1 MVMGPTDTSETTESE
16 EVDSVNAELSKC
28 GLSVDESQ
36 LGENLTEHYEEG
48 GCEALG
54 CAKASA
60 VQAQAYEA
68 YIDQIKEKITEIDE
82 AYQGALTIAIDTYIG
97 ASSGM
102 SVLTGEPHPEPARLP
117 TVSYNHPDGYA
128 AVASYTTDLEES
140 TGELPW
146 NQMMEH
152 TRQLYGPLTMEGTAD
167 VKTTEAGHR
176 IEAIK
181 SGALSDYQI
190 IFGGNVGLIHMEENE
205 SYLGDLLTEAQLQA
219 VADGASEIYSLFE
232 LATGALAAMET
243 ELKCFNDWR
252 EPMYELSG
260 EDMALSHA
268 EKTFH
273 LACMFGTPGTPEY
286 KPCEDANKKAAGSYL
301 AGQGKKGAPAG
312 AAKQFKKRVFKEQC
326 FLLAKIIEIADYKK
340 KVIDST
346 PQFRK
351 PLPYHPHDAAK
362 PNACLMVD
370 GDSFGFINK
379 LTQHPHQKTFFEM
392 RNKDIS
398 TLVPMIRLYRVEMS
412 KDGKDE
418 TQQEFDFKSF
428 HPWEDTKDIIFSD
441 KTKRGYGVGI
451 KNFEFTYEGSN
462 PFAVKK
468 SIKAKLTIFANNF
481 HELLKDRGGYRYV
494 DLALKTGTGTR
505 ANLEGLSEEQIKEV
519 EENLSML
526 NFRLKAVVGW
536 ARPNGNT
543 THFGNYSKKHLLNAI
558 ADSYVTLN
566 LTPTIH
572 EFNLDDQGRVTFV
585 VNYLA
590 YIDDFFDQP
599 NFNIFA
605 DIETG
610 KNILSRQI
618 KYKFLGK
625 HCENEELSTLKEKE
639 MSDVDK
645 DKDASLQVIIKKLLT
660 KGRMKYINISRDQ
673 LKQFTSKGPFFEMPM
688 ETAIY
693 SDQSAIKSMA
703 GDYMAEANKVI
714 DKEGEDGSMAP
725 AEAVA
730 ASTKEPTE
738 EEALAA
744 KAEQAEKD
752 KLKAS
757 VNFSAIVNNPNNEQ
771 IAFFF
776 ISDLI
781 DIILEGI
788 EGYLEKMPEEISEVQ
803 GIGWSK
809 DEKNAEIKKLTGLH
823 TQYKKLRILL
833 GPVELVNPNGDSK
846 FVNFGDLP
854 VSAKYFMEWVT
865 EKMLK
870 KEEVVFPLSRFVKEL
885 FTSLINDFLNNDT
898 CFSVLAKQK
907 TRLNQAVL
915 TSYNNKNRKL
925 DEITDFIAYGT
936 YRSIE
941 GDEVKMRSIYKNPG
955 PVGDNPPSRALISRM
970 PQPMLNISGPPG
982 IPIPEAGVGREI
994 NFFVFYAGRTQPTEY
1009 MNGLR
1014 WQDEERGIFHYML
1027 GKDRGI
1033 VKTISLTKTDSKFLK
1048 EVRFEQEGYLGL
1060 EQLREVYDVN
1070 IKTYSNV
1077 KTFPGTYIFVDPH
1090 GWAPNTIADEGI
1102 YDLTQYGIG
1111 GYCMI
1116 IRSTHT
1122 FGAGTAETNITAK
1135 WVASIGAESAIED
1148 PAAPAATAGNNE
1160 PSGHCPEQF
1169 RARAEKSKDEGW
1181 FDKIVGG
1188 VTSLIPQPNVEEL
1201 MDDIDIPDEADIM
1214 AGSP

>member
-1 MVMGPTDTSETTESE
+1 
-16 EVDSVNAELSKC
+16 
-28 GLSVDESQ
+28 
-36 LGENLTEHYEEG
+36 
-48 GCEALG
+48 
-54 CAKASA
+54 
-60 VQAQAYEA
+60 
-68 YIDQIKEKITEIDE
+68 
-82 AYQGALTIAIDTYIG
+82 
-97 ASSGM
+97 
-102 SVLTGEPHPEPARLP
+102 
-117 TVSYNHPDGYA
+117 
-128 AVASYTTDLEES
+128 
-140 TGELPW
+140 
-146 NQMMEH
+146 
-152 TRQLYGPLTMEGTAD
+152 
-167 VKTTEAGHR
+167 
-176 IEAIK
+176 
-181 SGALSDYQI
+181 GALSDYQT
-190 IFGGNVGLIHMEENE
+190 IFGGPAGLMHRDQVEKWVADANFT
-205 SYLGDLLTEAQLQA
+205 DDQLQA
-219 VADGASEIYSLFE
+219 VTDGASEIYSLFE

-252 EPMYELSG
+252 EPMYALSG
-260 EDMALSHA
+260 KDMALSHA

-301 AGQGKKGAPAG
+301 AGQGMEGSPV
-312 AAKQFKKRVFKEQC
+312 AAKQFKKKIFKEQC

-351 PLPYHPHDAAK
+351 PLPYHPHDAGK

-370 GDSFGFINK
+370 GDPFGFINK

-398 TLVPMIRLYRVEMS
+398 TLVPMIRLYRVEMN
-412 KDGKDE
+412 KDGTDE
-418 TQQEFDFKSF
+418 EQQEFDFKSF

-481 HELLKDRGGYRYV
+481 HELLKDRGGYRYI

-505 ANLEGLSEEQIKEV
+505 ANLEDLSEEQIKEV
-519 EENLSML
+519 EKNLSML

-536 ARPNGNT
+536 ARPNGNL

-558 ADSYVTLN
+558 SDSYVTLN

-572 EFNLDDQGRVTFV
+572 EFNIDDQGRVTFV

-599 NFNIFA
+599 NFNIFS

-610 KNILSRQI
+610 KKILSRQI

-625 HCENEELSTLKEKE
+625 HCESETLATLKEEE
-639 MSDVDK
+639 MPDVEK
-645 DKDASLQVIIKKLLT
+645 DKDASLQVIIKGLLT

-673 LKQFTSKGPFFEMPM
+673 LLAFTSKGPFFEMPM

-693 SDQSAIKSMA
+693 SDQSAIKAMA

-714 DKEGEDGSMAP
+714 DSKESDDGATTDTD
-725 AEAVA
+725 
-730 ASTKEPTE
+730 STKEPTE
-738 EEALAA
+738 EEKKATAA
-744 KAEQAEKD
+744 KEAEQQ

-771 IAFFF
+771 VAFFF

-788 EGYLEKMPEEISEVQ
+788 EGYLEKMPEEIKSIQ
-803 GIGWSK
+803 GLGWSK

-833 GPVELVNPNGDSK
+833 GPVELVNPTGDSK

-915 TSYNNKNRKL
+915 TSYRNKATDYEGWRKL
-925 DEITDFIAYGT
+925 DEITDFIAYGK

-941 GDEVKMRSIYKNPG
+941 GDEVKMKSIYKSTKIA
-955 PVGDNPPSRALISRM
+955 DNPPSRALLSRM
-970 PQPMLNISGPPG
+970 PQPMLNISGPAG
-982 IPIPEAGVGREI
+982 LPIPDSGVGAEI
-994 NFFVFYAGRTQPTEY
+994 NFFAFYAGRTQPTEY
-1009 MNGLR
+1009 MNGIR
-1014 WQDEERGIFHYML
+1014 SEDEARGIFHYML

-1033 VKTISLTKTDSKFLK
+1033 VKTIDLSKTDSKFLK

-1122 FGAGTAETNITAK
+1122 FGAGTAESNITAK

-1148 PAAPAATAGNNE
+1148 PGAPAAKAGNNE

-1169 RARAEKSKDEGW
+1169 RAREEKSKDEGW
-1181 FDKIVGG
+1181 FDKLIGG
-1188 VTSLIPQPNVEEL
+1188 VSKLIPMPNVEDL
-1201 MDDIDIPDEADIM
+1201 MDDIDIPDETDM
-1214 AGSP
+1214 MGGSP